1 MSDSRFPPAGRRG
14 FGSPFAPSH
23 WGLTSSEYFSASNE
37 NVLVMIQI
45 ETKEAVDNLEE
56 IAKVSGL
63 GKLTD
68 LIQT

>member
-1 MSDSRFPPAGRRG
+1 
-14 FGSPFAPSH
+14 
-23 WGLTSSEYFSASNE
+23 
-37 NVLVMIQI
+37 MIQI

-56 IAKVSGL
+56 IAQVSGL